1 MSDEFI
7 AIATQE
13 INDEIAEIDS
23 TLKLCT
29 GDEQVYENSK
39 KFQTHTHKIKGL
51 APMMG
56 KEALGTVCVGLD
68 LIMKKIIDGKK
79 PEGIHE
85 ILLEALPQMKNS
97 MNEPNCDLSKITEK
111 ISNLASTISE

>member
-23 TLKLCT
+23 TLKSCN

-79 PEGIHE
+79 PEGIYE
-85 ILLEALPQMKNS
+85 FLSESLPQMKDS
-97 MNEPNCDLSKITEK
+97 MNESNSDLSKITEK
-111 ISNLASTISE
+111 ISNLVSTLT

>member
-13 INDEIAEIDS
+13 INDELAEIDS
-23 TLKLCT
+23 TLNSCNN
-29 GDEQVYENSK
+29 DEQVYENSK

-56 KEALGTVCVGLD
+56 KEELGTVCVGLD

-79 PEGIHE
+79 PEGIYE
-85 ILLEALPQMKNS
+85 ILFESLPQMKDS
-97 MNEPNCDLSKITEK
+97 MNDSNSDLSKLIEK
-111 ISNLASTISE
+111 ISNFASTLA

>member
-1 MSDEFI
+1 MSEEFI
-7 AIATQE
+7 TIATQE
-13 INDEIAEIDS
+13 INDELAEIDS
-23 TLKLCT
+23 TLNSCNNDK
-29 GDEQVYENSK
+29 QVYENSK

-79 PEGIHE
+79 AEGIYE
-85 ILLEALPQMKNS
+85 ILSESLPQMKDS
-97 MNEPNCDLSKITEK
+97 MNEPNRDLSKIAEK
-111 ISNLASTISE
+111 ISEFASTLS